1 MLLKNEVL
9 ERIKRGEISIVFR
22 RWKRP
27 TVKTGGTLVTRAG
40 LLGIELVEEC
50 EPSDISA
57 KDVRN
62 AGFENKEELVRQ
74 LSDRTGAVYRIKVRY
89 IGDDPRAAL
98 RSKAS
103 LTGAEFEEIRK
114 KLERMDSSK
123 VFGKW
128 TRPYLRLIRDKPGT
142 LAADLAASIGM
153 DKPRFKANVR
163 KLKALGLTESLAVG
177 YRLSPR
183 GKAVLRMLEERTGK

>member
-9 ERIKRGEISIVFR
+9 EKIMAGEISVVFR

-40 LLGIELVEEC
+40 LLSIESVEEIDP
-50 EPSDISA
+50 ESISN
-57 KDVRN
+57 KDVKA
-62 AGFENKEELVRQ
+62 AGFANKRDLTGQ
-74 LSDRTGAVYRIKVRY
+74 LSDREGAVYRIRLSY
-89 IGDDPRAAL
+89 AGEDPRIAL
-98 RSKAS
+98 RKSGK
-103 LTGAEFEEIRK
+103 LTKEEFEAIKK
-114 KLERMDSSK
+114 KLNRMDASK

-128 TRPYLRLIRDKPGT
+128 TKLYLELIRDNPEV
-142 LAADLAASIGM
+142 LAADIAATIGM

-163 KLKALGLTESLAVG
+163 KLKALGLTESMPVG

-183 GKAVLRMLEERTGK
+183 GKAVLKKLET